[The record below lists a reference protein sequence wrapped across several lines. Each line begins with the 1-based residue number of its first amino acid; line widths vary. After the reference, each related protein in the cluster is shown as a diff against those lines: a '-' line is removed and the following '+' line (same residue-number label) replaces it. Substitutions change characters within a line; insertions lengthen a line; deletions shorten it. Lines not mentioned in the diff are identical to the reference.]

1 MATISEILENGQ
13 ILNGEAVKEPDR
25 RGHENR
31 VDAESAAVH
40 PRLATAEAVSLSAQG
55 SD

>member
-1 MATISEILENGQ
+1 MATISVILENGQ

-25 RGHENR
+25 RAHENR
-31 VDAESAAVH
+31 VDTESAAGH
-40 PRLATAEAVSLSAQG
+40 QRLPTAEAVSLGAQG